1 MPMER
6 YKEVATEIGYPIG
19 VMCPVPATKDM
30 HDEFESPTPL
40 DTDGVIWDMKIIRP
54 AHPVGRKRSITEL
67 QKSTLKSKLERIS
80 ETIRFHRNSLR
91 SLRNC

>member
-1 MPMER
+1 MPMEL

-30 HDEFESPTPL
+30 HDEFENPTPL

-54 AHPVGRKRSITEL
+54 AHQVGRKRSITEL
-67 QKSTLKSKLERIS
+67 LFCL
-80 ETIRFHRNSLR
+80 LR
-91 SLRNC
+91 SGH